1 MHGEG
6 VIPFLLIF
14 LSDALCLLSPLLSGS
29 LLRDKFVNRNLQVPR
44 ELVVV
49 VNDILRTEGVVEP
62 TVAEAVLDH
71 LLQIAGNP
79 SGTTPE
85 DRRRSLRHQARG
97 PSAWSPLRFSGQS
110 GSCGGLTACG
120 RDKVRSKMQR

>member
-71 LLQIAGNP
+71 LLQIAVFVVRT
-79 SGTTPE
+79 SET
-85 DRRRSLRHQARG
+85 SLAPG
-97 PSAWSPLRFSGQS
+97 PSDGLSFSFAL
-110 GSCGGLTACG
+110 GSWF
-120 RDKVRSKMQR
+120 QRPRL